1 MSRHRKDPLRP
12 LTPDERIAL
21 TRLRRSPSAP
31 AAQVER
37 ARALLAIADGASY
50 RHHLGGSRPSSRF
63 VWPFCKRHS
72 AMSIGQAENLP
83 PLAFSVRFRRYP
95 PGLLIMA
102 LRCTIAASATHAS
115 SAPITLTASA
125 QALGLMPKAP
135 RTVSATP
142 TKSRQLEMARRAN
155 IPKSG
160 QAWRTMLNGN
170 GLWGARFVSGP
181 SASLRPLLSRKPGSD
196 SKIVSGF
203 EF

>member
-83 PLAFSVRFRRYP
+83 PLAFLVRFRRYP
-95 PGLLIMA
+95 PGLLIMPP
-102 LRCTIAASATHAS
+102 RCTIAASATHPS
-115 SAPITLTASA
+115 SAPITSTASA

-135 RTVSATP
+135 RTVSATLK
-142 TKSRQLEMARRAN
+142 KSRQLEIPWRAN
-155 IPKSG
+155 NAKSG
-160 QAWRTMLNGN
+160 QACRTMLNGN
-170 GLWGARFVSGP
+170 SRRRDRFH
-181 SASLRPLLSRKPGSD
+181 SD
-196 SKIVSGF
+196 
-203 EF
+203 